1 MKKVILVVV
10 SLLAT
15 LFSYSQDFSRIVKA
29 TKSEWRNDKWIET
42 SVEYPKESF
51 VIIKDWDINIGPY
64 KFKTYGEPEKSTYEN
79 HVTYTWKC
87 VNANGDK
94 CYFMMKKFRPEISSH
109 MMYSI
114 VYDTG
119 VMYEYEGE

>member
-1 MKKVILVVV
+1 MLLIGLVM
-10 SLLAT
+10 T

-29 TKSEWRNDKWIET
+29 TKSEWRNDKWIEI
-42 SVEYPKESF
+42 SVEYPKEAF
-51 VIIKDWDINIGPY
+51 VIIKDWDINIGTY
-64 KFKTYGEPEKSTYEN
+64 KFKTYGDPEKSTYEN

-114 VYDTG
+114 VYETG